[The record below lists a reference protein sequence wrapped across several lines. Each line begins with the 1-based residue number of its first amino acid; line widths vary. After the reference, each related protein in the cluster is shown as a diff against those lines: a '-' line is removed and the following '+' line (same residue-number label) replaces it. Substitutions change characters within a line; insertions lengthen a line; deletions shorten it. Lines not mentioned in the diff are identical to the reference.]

1 MNGLYYGICLLFVIG
16 CAMADC
22 NMQKMM
28 ECQSQ
33 YAPKMQD
40 GGDKETMCKVASD
53 LMNCMESAASGCGDE
68 VEKIFDQVRSQIAE
82 LGCPQSS
89 HVPKLYAH
97 SSVISGAFIAAVA
110 FKKLLL

>member
-40 GGDKETMCKVASD
+40 GGDKETMCKAASD

-68 VEKIFDQVRSQIAE
+68 VEKIFDQARQSIKK
-82 LGCPQSS
+82 LGCPESS
-89 HVPKLYAH
+89 NVPKLYAH